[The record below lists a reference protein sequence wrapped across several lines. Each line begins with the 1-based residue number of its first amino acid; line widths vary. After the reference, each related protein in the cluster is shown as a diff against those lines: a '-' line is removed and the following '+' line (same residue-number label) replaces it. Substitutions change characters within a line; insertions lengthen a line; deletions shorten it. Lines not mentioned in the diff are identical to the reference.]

1 MAKADFIRPVEAL
14 HGKLKKSDKVGFA
27 KRTKSGTKF
36 TVTRDSWK
44 RTFRDAAA
52 AQEAAAHNAK
62 FAAVSRLVAARA
74 IDPTKMDDDAVAFRN
89 QSKYTTMHGFLFAE
103 EWKNYNG

>member
-1 MAKADFIRPVEAL
+1 MAHVSYIRPVEAV
-14 HGKLKKSDKVGFA
+14 HGKLKKTDKVGFA
-27 KRTKSGTKF
+27 QRSKSKTNY

-44 RTFRDAAA
+44 RTFHDAAS

-89 QSKYTTMHGFLFAE
+89 QSKYTTMRGFLFAE
-103 EWKNYNG
+103 EWANYQG